1 MKRAMKKIMTGLL
14 AVLLISGCT
23 AGKAWEKHEKAA
35 QKAISGRK

>member
-1 MKRAMKKIMTGLL
+1 MKRAVKKIMSGLL

-23 AGKAWEKHEKAA
+23 AGEAWEKHEKAA